1 MKTFLSALTGL
12 TLAALAVSSGAAQLA
27 DRKALTL
34 EVAKQIASA
43 AEAEA
48 VKNKWT
54 VAIAIVDDGGN
65 LVYLEKIDETQIG
78 SINVAI
84 GKAKT
89 AVSFKRPTKAMEDAI
104 AGGRN
109 ALLTLGQ
116 AGALTLEG
124 GLPITFDGKVIG
136 AIGVSGVK
144 SNEDA
149 QVAKAGVDALPGIL
163 GK

>member
-1 MKTFLSALTGL
+1 VKILASALTGL
-12 TLAALAVSSGAAQLA
+12 AFAAAIGTPHAAQLA
-27 DRKALTL
+27 DKKALTL
-34 EVAKQIASA
+34 EVAKQIAAA

-48 VKNKWT
+48 IKNKWT

-109 ALLTLGQ
+109 ALLSLGQ
-116 AGALTLEG
+116 TTLEG
-124 GLPITFDGKVIG
+124 GVPILNDGKVIG

-149 QVAKAGVDALPGIL
+149 QVAKAGADALSGIL

>member
-1 MKTFLSALTGL
+1 MKILASALTGL
-12 TLAALAVSSGAAQLA
+12 VFAAAIGSSAAAQLA
-27 DRKALTL
+27 DKKGLTL
-34 EVAKQIASA
+34 EVAKQIAAA

-48 VKNKWT
+48 IKNKWT

-65 LVYLEKIDETQIG
+65 LVYLEKIDDTQIG

-109 ALLTLGQ
+109 ALLSLGQ
-116 AGALTLEG
+116 TTLEG
-124 GLPITFDGKVIG
+124 GVPILNDGKVIG

-149 QVAKAGVDALPGIL
+149 QVARAGADALPGIL
-163 GK
+163 AK